1 LISVTVQQVS
11 KASYRFVYFNTERSV
26 MLIWMS
32 AALILFAL
40 LLAAA
45 ITDMTSGI
53 DVSLP
58 HGAASFLFQFLPSF
72 VVGLYTWFWED
83 VDTFCRATQPFIGMR
98 EPNPAAENILLK
110 YTCLPPGIVT
120 YTALVNKHWKVAR
133 VSAIS
138 LLQRLLPIIVAGMV
152 TVVDEDDFCTIYASF
167 PLLVISLIYL
177 GSYVFL
183 IPFEVT
189 GDGLK
194 RHLPR
199 SYCAIADLISWCYAS
214 SMLRYDALDAWR
226 RDASGHV
233 YEQWQ
238 MEAAI
243 RLKHHSYQF
252 GVYKS
257 NTHPGMHCIGFDE
270 ETKAEPVDDKYL
282 RRRRRRASHDLKDK
296 KTWEMWQLNGPEGSK
311 ERPMDAT
318 TDQFTA
324 PHPEEEKPTG

>member
-1 LISVTVQQVS
+1 M
-11 KASYRFVYFNTERSV
+11 A
-26 MLIWMS
+26 
-32 AALILFAL
+32 
-40 LLAAA
+40 
-45 ITDMTSGI
+45 
-53 DVSLP
+53 
-58 HGAASFLFQFLPSF
+58 
-72 VVGLYTWFWED
+72 
-83 VDTFCRATQPFIGMR
+83 
-98 EPNPAAENILLK
+98 
-110 YTCLPPGIVT
+110 
-120 YTALVNKHWKVAR
+120 
-133 VSAIS
+133 
-138 LLQRLLPIIVAGMV
+138 

-199 SYCAIADLISWCYAS
+199 SYCVIADLISWCYAS
-214 SMLRYDALDAWR
+214 SILRCDALGAWR
-226 RDASGHV
+226 RDAPGHV

-257 NTHPGMHCIGFDE
+257 NIHPGMHCIGFDE

-282 RRRRRRASHDLKDK
+282 RRRRRRASHDLEDK
-296 KTWEMWQLNGPEGSK
+296 KTWGMWQLNGPEGSK
-311 ERPMDAT
+311 ERPMDPT
-318 TDQFTA
+318 TVPFAA
-324 PHPEEEKPTG
+324 PHAEEEEPTE